1 MNTYATTAK
10 REMQIALLFRL
21 GEDVAPQLAQLEERE
36 DVWIWTSRVIIGPQR
51 LQKLHK
57 DQSPPSEI
65 DFVHDVEWG
74 IAPGIGVW
82 DFGDSASGEIISAR
96 LADKVEIVPDTF
108 PKEVIQ
114 FCEELGILR
123 YLGKALDLIKTCFSP
138 IEGPAPRLAQDPETE
153 DRWLVLDITVE
164 GEVEDVLK
172 KYDNFINLKVKSIPW
187 PERDKIR
194 LAYNIL

>member
-1 MNTYATTAK
+1 MNTSATTVK
-10 REMQIALLFRL
+10 RDIQIALLFRL
-21 GEDVAPQLAQLEERE
+21 GEDVTSQLARLEEE
-36 DVWIWTSRVIIGPQR
+36 
-51 LQKLHK
+51 
-57 DQSPPSEI
+57 DQSSPRRFALKP
-65 DFVHDVEWG
+65 DVEWVVT
-74 IAPGIGVW
+74 PGPDVQ
-82 DFGDSASGEIISAR
+82 DFGDTTSGEVISAR
-96 LADKVEIVPDTF
+96 PADKVEEIPDTF

-138 IEGPAPRLAQDPETE
+138 IVEPAPRLAQDPETE

-164 GEVEDVLK
+164 GEVEDVLR

>member
-1 MNTYATTAK
+1 M
-10 REMQIALLFRL
+10 
-21 GEDVAPQLAQLEERE
+21 EE
-36 DVWIWTSRVIIGPQR
+36 
-51 LQKLHK
+51 
-57 DQSPPSEI
+57 
-65 DFVHDVEWG
+65 
-74 IAPGIGVW
+74 
-82 DFGDSASGEIISAR
+82 
-96 LADKVEIVPDTF
+96 VPDTF

-164 GEVEDVLK
+164 GEVEDVLR
-172 KYDNFINLKVKSIPW
+172 KYDTFINFKVKSIPW

>member
-1 MNTYATTAK
+1 MTNIINTYATTAK
-10 REMQIALLFRL
+10 REMQIALLFGL
-21 GEDVAPQLAQLEERE
+21 GENVASQLARLEEMEGIQRWERE
-36 DVWIWTSRVIIGPQR
+36 VII
-51 LQKLHK
+51 
-57 DQSPPSEI
+57 DPPS
-65 DFVHDVEWG
+65 VC
-74 IAPGIGVW
+74 

-96 LADKVEIVPDTF
+96 PADKVEIVPDTF

-164 GEVEDVLK
+164 GEVEDVLR
-172 KYDNFINLKVKSIPW
+172 KYDTFINLKVKSIPW

>member
-10 REMQIALLFRL
+10 REMQVALLFGL
-21 GEDVAPQLAQLEERE
+21 AEDATSQLARLEEMESVQRWE
-36 DVWIWTSRVIIGPQR
+36 GGVITLGP
-51 LQKLHK
+51 
-57 DQSPPSEI
+57 S
-65 DFVHDVEWG
+65 VC
-74 IAPGIGVW
+74 
-82 DFGDSASGEIISAR
+82 DFGDSASGEVISAR
-96 LADKVEIVPDTF
+96 PADKVEEVPDTF

-164 GEVEDVLK
+164 GEVEDVLR